1 MGRPLNKKY
10 FGNRNIGSTS
20 TTTDN
25 GIGGQGLATIS
36 TATVGSFV
44 VNNTY
49 KNFPLLTIGAPTL
62 PGGVQATADVVFE
75 IDTVTYTAGGQTN
88 GDYVA
93 GLSTS
98 ITGLGGGAV
107 VRIVETL
114 SKVTSVDLVG
124 GNRGE
129 FRRGDFD
136 GTGIASHQVLQAPNA
151 GTDLQITVTFR
162 VKSITVVEQG
172 SGYVAVPN
180 LSWGGHTFTGQTSP
194 SGQTPALTTDT
205 GGQFQT
211 GTGGINVST
220 YDENAIRAYAWD
232 GSALVAVDIVRQVSS
247 DRYRVNNP
255 TTAADIDSDTTA
267 LQASFIAKLEETV
280 ANGNHTKS
288 TGEREMNIVAF
299 DSDGDTYLVKK
310 LTARKAVVYPMAIAR
325 LSTSAGNNF
334 SAGDSV
340 PWKLFEGTSA
350 DAGYVKIENA

>member
-44 VNNTY
+44 VTNTY
-49 KNFPLLTIGAPTL
+49 QNFPLLNIGAPTL

-75 IDTVTYTAGGQTN
+75 LNTVTISTPGTGYT
-88 GDYVA
+88 D

-98 ITGLGGGAV
+98 ITGMGGGA
-107 VRIVETL
+107 IIQINETGGIPD
-114 SKVTSVDLVG
+114 TVDLTSTG
-124 GNRGE
+124 TNRGE
-129 FRRGDFD
+129 FRRGDF
-136 GTGIASHQVLQAPNA
+136 TGSGITTHQVVQGAANS
-151 GTDLQITVTFR
+151 LQITCTYR

-180 LSWGGHTFTGQTSP
+180 LSWSGHTFTGQTSP

-340 PWKLFEGTSA
+340 PWKLFEGASA